1 MAWRLLTMVVVNWD
15 WVDADADV
23 GNGSESS
30 VGDRVSVS
38 NLGAVQSLI
47 GVQLR
52 VSALTF
58 PLPPSWL
65 VWTWWKCWKVSSIK
79 YQYWFWFK
87 GHCACSCSIEPVYWR
102 IRFENNILSRES
114 CDRWPKW
121 NATLRTLTRW
131 NDQPPA
137 LGVSNDNFKL

>member
-1 MAWRLLTMVVVNWD
+1 MNWD
-15 WVDADADV
+15 WVDDDADV

-65 VWTWWKCWKVSSIK
+65 VWT
-79 YQYWFWFK
+79 
-87 GHCACSCSIEPVYWR
+87 
-102 IRFENNILSRES
+102 
-114 CDRWPKW
+114 
-121 NATLRTLTRW
+121 
-131 NDQPPA
+131 
-137 LGVSNDNFKL
+137 

>member
-1 MAWRLLTMVVVNWD
+1 MLI
-15 WVDADADV
+15 ADV

-58 PLPPSWL
+58 HYHPLGWFGPDENAE
-65 VWTWWKCWKVSSIK
+65 KC
-79 YQYWFWFK
+79 
-87 GHCACSCSIEPVYWR
+87 
-102 IRFENNILSRES
+102 
-114 CDRWPKW
+114 
-121 NATLRTLTRW
+121 
-131 NDQPPA
+131 PA
-137 LGVSNDNFKL
+137 